1 MSEIRNYNNLFR
13 LDGKI
18 ALVTGGTSPSPLA
31 LPISPTNL
39 L

>member
-18 ALVTGGTSPSPLA
+18 ALVTGGAAPSPL
-31 LPISPTNL
+31 PQPPFSY
-39 L
+39 